1 MRNAE
6 HIYSI
11 ADQHSQTVQVCVD
24 RLQELGATEQLKR
37 LSGRLQKLAD
47 RATPGDDKIGTKAAQ
62 RQRERPRKRPPEGK
76 GGL

>member
-1 MRNAE
+1 
-6 HIYSI
+6 
-11 ADQHSQTVQVCVD
+11 
-24 RLQELGATEQLKR
+24 